1 MEAGRWLAFS
11 IITLILWGAWGTLL
25 KLASE
30 GRGWKEVYVSTNLAI
45 VVAVIAML
53 VIEGPSVIMEG
64 KQLFYALTAG
74 AFGTL
79 GFVSLVLALE
89 SGGKASIVIPLT
101 SAYPGVTVVLARI
114 FLGEELETI
123 KIIGVLFIIIGIVL
137 VSLEGG

>member
-1 MEAGRWLAFS
+1 MEVGKWLVYA
-11 IITLILWGAWGTLL
+11 IATLLLWGAWGALL

-30 GRGWKEVYVSTNLAI
+30 GRVWKEVYVSTNLAI
-45 VVAVIAML
+45 VAAVAVIL
-53 VIEGPSVIMEG
+53 IVEGPSVIMEG
-64 KQLFYALTAG
+64 RQLIYALAAG

-79 GFVSLVLALE
+79 GFLGLVLALE

-101 SAYPGVTVVLARI
+101 SAYPGVTVILARI

-123 KIIGVLFIIIGIVL
+123 KMIGVIFIIIGIIL